1 MDFYGS
7 PISGNKYPAQMKNK
21 YDNIQVKALIIGPA
35 PTPQCQ
41 YRYLPEA
48 EDWLQFIIDS

>member
-21 YDNIQVKALIIGPA
+21 YHNIQVKALIIGPA

-48 EDWLQFIIDS
+48 EDLLQFIIDS